1 MHQRLAIMKPAAM
14 ESRVKI
20 DMYDLIEFLN
30 EAQQRFQARQDE
42 DTAFAFEMLSEYFQ
56 NDYKPGA
63 KLKFTGGAVGL

>member
-1 MHQRLAIMKPAAM
+1 MKPAAM

-20 DMYDLIEFLN
+20 DMYDLIEFFN
-30 EAQQRFQARQDE
+30 QAQQRFQARQDE

-56 NDYKPGA
+56 NDYKPGD